1 MSPKHLMTAFL
12 IRVWPDRSGII
23 KQVWQICMINLSYS
37 VYIHVFRELK
47 GSHSLRQRKSHVHAL
62 CPQNAEAKRSS
73 WKFHKNEQGVTFI
86 ASWLSK
92 ILLYFLRTLLA
103 FTRSIS
109 QGETITFEL
118 LKKISLEE
126 LILYI
131 WIFKKLYSVILIR
144 QGLFSVKYN

>member
-1 MSPKHLMTAFL
+1 MIKKRCCCKIMNSLRVTNHLMTVFL
-12 IRVWPDRSGII
+12 IRVWPVRSAII

-86 ASWLSK
+86 VSWLSK
-92 ILLYFLRTLLA
+92 ILLYFLRTYWLLP
-103 FTRSIS
+103 
-109 QGETITFEL
+109 EL
-118 LKKISLEE
+118 SVREKQSL
-126 LILYI
+126 LN
-131 WIFKKLYSVILIR
+131 F
-144 QGLFSVKYN
+144 